1 MTYFLKF
8 GNPRMSPK
16 RVKVDISNLTQAYI
30 STRLLT
36 KNNWQDRKKRE
47 IAIIENNKIQQILL

>member
-1 MTYFLKF
+1 
-8 GNPRMSPK
+8 MSPK